1 MARVGDHAARS
12 LAAIE
17 QCPCVAF
24 PRPFEL
30 GAGSKLFFVGYGTAE
45 QVRQLGKWP
54 SRKKAPASRAPSP
67 LLILAVLGSNN
78 LPEIRQ
84 SLREWE
90 ARRVVEGIS

>member
-1 MARVGDHAARS
+1 MATQEEGS
-12 LAAIE
+12 GLA
-17 QCPCVAF
+17 C
-24 PRPFEL
+24 
-30 GAGSKLFFVGYGTAE
+30 
-45 QVRQLGKWP
+45 
-54 SRKKAPASRAPSP
+54 P